1 MAKWAL
7 KDAKDHLDAIAEAA
21 KGGPQEIALDGGAE
35 VLVITRKPVPPEP
48 AYDNLY
54 DLIRNSPMWGVD
66 LGEDLRPRDATRDIE
81 I

>member
-1 MAKWAL
+1 MMGCAVAKWAL

-54 DLIRNSPMWGVD
+54 DLIRNSPLVGSGIDWD
-66 LGEDLRPRDATRDIE
+66 SLRPR
-81 I
+81 